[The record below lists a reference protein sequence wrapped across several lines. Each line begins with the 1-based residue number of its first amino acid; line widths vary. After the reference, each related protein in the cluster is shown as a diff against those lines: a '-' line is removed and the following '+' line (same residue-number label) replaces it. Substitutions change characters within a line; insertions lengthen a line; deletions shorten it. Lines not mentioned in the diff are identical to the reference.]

1 ALPFFFSESIRLRF
15 RSDVPVGS
23 CLSGGLDSSAIVS
36 QAATLFHYHINT
48 FTSRFDIKEFD
59 ESYYANLVVN
69 KYANVRPHFCSLNED
84 ILRSEIDKVIYY
96 QDEPFA
102 TFGIMAQWEVMKLAK
117 ENNVVVL
124 LDGQGGDEILGG
136 YRKYYAFYLKELL
149 QRMELASFIKSSYY
163 LVRNKEFNFFNK
175 EGFRRYL
182 GGGQKNY
189 LSAHGSSLS
198 AKAQIGLG
206 SVSSMNAKSKEDI
219 EYFSFPPLLRFED
232 RNSMAHS
239 IEARVPF
246 MDYRLV
252 RLLYSLPP
260 EYKIRNGFT
269 KAI

>member
-1 ALPFFFSESIRLRF
+1 KQIFVAGVHKEINEGVVRDFLDKSLTDFSEETFFKDIFQLKAGHSLTISLDEEQVHPVVSRHWELTRDHTYDRIAYKEAQEEFTRLFSESIRLRF

-117 ENNVVVL
+117 ANNVV
-124 LDGQGGDEILGG
+124 
-136 YRKYYAFYLKELL
+136 
-149 QRMELASFIKSSYY
+149 
-163 LVRNKEFNFFNK
+163 
-175 EGFRRYL
+175 
-182 GGGQKNY
+182 
-189 LSAHGSSLS
+189 
-198 AKAQIGLG
+198 
-206 SVSSMNAKSKEDI
+206 
-219 EYFSFPPLLRFED
+219 
-232 RNSMAHS
+232 
-239 IEARVPF
+239 
-246 MDYRLV
+246 
-252 RLLYSLPP
+252 
-260 EYKIRNGFT
+260 
-269 KAI
+269 